1 MECKDIREK
10 LSAYL
15 EGSVSPEESRLIE
28 EHLNSCQECRTSLAD
43 LKKAGELVKNLGEVE
58 PPAWLTPKIMSRV
71 RAEEEKK
78 RGIFQKLFYPL
89 HIKVPIEALAT
100 VLIAVTAVYV
110 FRAVEPEMKLAHLP
124 APTEPVI
131 TKEETAK
138 PPQEIPKD
146 SPSSRKKAALKVHTE
161 RDSAKVSAVPPG
173 SEKKPIKKEDKS
185 ALPSHAEKPL
195 TAEKKE
201 TATEILGKGESI
213 AVPGAAKETGDGK
226 KLAVAPNLKE
236 VAALKLSFTNVLV
249 KVQDVNVAGGK
260 VDDLFRQ
267 LGAQKIERES
277 REGKEVL
284 TAELNALKAKQF
296 LEKLKAIGE
305 IKEKGMPLDISEGD
319 IAIRVEIVSIP

>member
-1 MECKDIREK
+1 MECKDIRGK

-28 EHLNSCQECRTSLAD
+28 EHLNSCQECRTRLEE

-124 APTEPVI
+124 APTESMI
-131 TKEETAK
+131 TRKEAPQPSKEAAADFLSPGEKTAPKEHKERET
-138 PPQEIPKD
+138 D
-146 SPSSRKKAALKVHTE
+146 R
-161 RDSAKVSAVPPG
+161 VSAVPRG
-173 SEKKPIKKEDKS
+173 TGGEAIKKEESLMAK
-185 ALPSHAEKPL
+185 E
-195 TAEKKE
+195 KE
-201 TATEILGKGESI
+201 TERESI
-213 AVPGAAKETGDGK
+213 ALAGAAKETRERK
-226 KLAVAPNLKE
+226 KLAAAPMVKE
-236 VAALKLSFTNVLV
+236 SAVV
-249 KVQDVNVAGGK
+249 KPGPVDLTVRVKDVRIAGREVENFLG
-260 VDDLFRQ
+260 Q
-267 LGAQKIERES
+267 LGARKIKRES
-277 REGKEVL
+277 SEEKEVL

-305 IKEKGMPLDISEGD
+305 IKEKGVPLDISEGD

>member
-28 EHLNSCQECRTSLAD
+28 EHLNSCQECRTSLEE

-71 RAEEEKK
+71 RAEGEKK

-124 APTEPVI
+124 APTEPMI
-131 TKEETAK
+131 TRKEAPQPSKETAADFLSPGEK
-138 PPQEIPKD
+138 TAPKEH
-146 SPSSRKKAALKVHTE
+146 KE
-161 RDSAKVSAVPPG
+161 RETDRVSAVPRG
-173 SEKKPIKKEDKS
+173 TGGEVIKKEKS
-185 ALPSHAEKPL
+185 LMAKE
-195 TAEKKE
+195 KE
-201 TATEILGKGESI
+201 TERESI
-213 AVPGAAKETGDGK
+213 ALADAAKETRERK
-226 KLAVAPNLKE
+226 KLAAPPKLKE
-236 VAALKLSFTNVLV
+236 VAAIKLRFTDVSV
-249 KVQDVNVAGGK
+249 KVKDVNVARGK
-260 VDDLFRQ
+260 VESLFGQ
-267 LGAQKIERES
+267 LGAQKVERES

-284 TAELNALKAKQF
+284 TAELKAMQVKEF
-296 LEKLKAIGE
+296 LEKLEVIGE
-305 IKEKGMPLDISEGD
+305 INEKGIPLDTSAGD
-319 IAIRVEIVSIP
+319 VAIRVEIVSIP

>member
-124 APTEPVI
+124 APTEPMI
-131 TKEETAK
+131 TRKEA
-138 PPQEIPKD
+138 PQ
-146 SPSSRKKAALKVHTE
+146 PS
-161 RDSAKVSAVPPG
+161 
-173 SEKKPIKKEDKS
+173 
-185 ALPSHAEKPL
+185 
-195 TAEKKE
+195 KE
-201 TATEILGKGESI
+201 TRER
-213 AVPGAAKETGDGK
+213 K
-226 KLAVAPNLKE
+226 KLAAAPMVKE
-236 VAALKLSFTNVLV
+236 SAVV
-249 KVQDVNVAGGK
+249 KPGPVDLTVRVKDVRIAGREVENFLG
-260 VDDLFRQ
+260 Q
-267 LGAQKIERES
+267 LGARKIKRES
-277 REGKEVL
+277 SEEKEVL
-284 TAELNALKAKQF
+284 TAELKAMQVKEF
-296 LEKLKAIGE
+296 LEKLKVIGE
-305 IKEKGMPLDISEGD
+305 VSDKDIPLDTPAGD
-319 IAIRVEIVSIP
+319 VIIRIEIVSIP